1 MLFTDDIVLVDESR
15 DSVSAKRERWQEV
28 LESKGF
34 KISRTKTIYMDCN
47 FSGHLQRAKTI
58 GRIKAQEIPQR
69 YSFRYLSSKISKD
82 GEIDKNV
89 KKSIKAGWLKRR
101 LASGVLC
108 GRRMPTRLKG

>member
-58 GRIKAQEIPQR
+58 ERIEAQEIPQR
-69 YSFRYLSSKISKD
+69 YSCRYLSSIISKD
-82 GEIDKNV
+82 GEIDKDV
-89 KKSIKAGWLKRR
+89 KKKYK
-101 LASGVLC
+101 C
-108 GRRMPTRLKG
+108 GMVKVETCFRSTL